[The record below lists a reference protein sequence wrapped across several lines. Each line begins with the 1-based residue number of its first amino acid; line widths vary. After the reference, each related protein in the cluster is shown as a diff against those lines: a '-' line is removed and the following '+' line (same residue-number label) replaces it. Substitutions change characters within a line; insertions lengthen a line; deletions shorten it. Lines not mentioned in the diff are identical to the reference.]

1 MKKTAKTA
9 MKINGIDVTGY
20 VAFAFDGC
28 HKIYVLKGW
37 NDVKEFKKLDY
48 ELFKVDSGII
58 QCYLD
63 SCSLRFI
70 DLYDG
75 SKGDDEEYIQVVPQF
90 AKKVV
95 FEGFDTKGIDANGID
110 YYHLKAYVED
120 GKYIVENTWKEDMK
134 EEEAEAEAEKA

>member
-1 MKKTAKTA
+1 MKKTVKTA
-9 MKINGIDVTGY
+9 MKFNGIDVSKY

-48 ELFKVDSGII
+48 KLFRLESGII

-75 SKGDDEEYIQVVPQF
+75 SKGDDEKYIQVVPQF

-95 FEGFDTKGIDANGID
+95 FEGFDTKGIDTNGIG
-110 YYHLKAYVED
+110 YYHLKAYKD
-120 GKYIVENTWKEDMK
+120 GNQYVIEKMK
-134 EEEAEAEAEKA
+134 EETVEA